1 MHPGLFFFRGAALPG
16 SDVVNGGADTSV
28 AVLLTSYFCLFFV
41 AAWLLRRRR
50 PHWRRTLLH
59 SACGASAS
67 AALPFLPDGGGA
79 SPMSVREWW
88 PLVPLLL
95 GYWAPAGL
103 AGRPNEALERWLL
116 SVDRRLGWIGG
127 AGPHDGPLDAVLES
141 SYLFVYP
148 MVPAALI
155 AVLATAGPGAAPEFW
170 QRVLLATLPCYA
182 LLPVLPTRPPRDLE
196 SPVRGT
202 ATRAMTLVFTARL
215 SNRWNTFPSG
225 HAAGAVAV
233 AWSVTAA
240 GSPIGP
246 LFWLLAAAIVVATV
260 RGRYHYAVDSAVGI
274 AWAIA
279 VCAAS

>member
-1 MHPGLFFFRGAALPG
+1 M
-16 SDVVNGGADTSV
+16 VNGGADTSV
-28 AVLLTSYFCLFFV
+28 AVLLTSYFCLFLV

-50 PHWRRTLLH
+50 PGWRRTLLL
-59 SACGASAS
+59 SAAGVIAS
-67 AALPFLPDGGGA
+67 AAFPILPGNGGA
-79 SPMSVREWW
+79 AQASIREWW
-88 PLVPLLL
+88 PIVALAL

-127 AGPHDGPLDAVLES
+127 SGPHDGPLDAVLEL
-141 SYLFVYP
+141 SYLLVYP

-155 AVLATAGPGAAPEFW
+155 AVLAAAGPGAAPEFW

-196 SPVRGT
+196 GPVRGA
-202 ATRAMTLVFTARL
+202 ATRALTLAFTTRL

-225 HAAGAVAV
+225 HAAGAAAV
-233 AWSVTAA
+233 AWSVSAT
-240 GSPIGP
+240 GSPIGMA
-246 LFWLLAAAIVVATV
+246 FWLLAAAIVVATV
-260 RGRYHYAVDSAVGI
+260 RGRYHYAADSATGI
-274 AWAIA
+274 AWALA